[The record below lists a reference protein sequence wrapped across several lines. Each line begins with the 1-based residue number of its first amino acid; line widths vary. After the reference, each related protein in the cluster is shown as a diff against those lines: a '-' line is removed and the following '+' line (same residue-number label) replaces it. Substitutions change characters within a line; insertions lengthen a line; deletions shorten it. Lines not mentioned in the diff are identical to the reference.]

1 MTDSLTGCV
10 KTVVDQNKT
19 LSSFAKEAMM
29 PFIASIVITANQTTQ
44 ASLYDRLGQLF
55 TDNIGRCE
63 LKVAITE
70 WFAQ

>member
-1 MTDSLTGCV
+1 
-10 KTVVDQNKT
+10 
-19 LSSFAKEAMM
+19 M

-55 TDNIGRCE
+55 TDNIGRGE